1 MSTRTLSIIIILAI
15 GGFLLANSA
24 YTVTEN
30 QTALVL
36 RLGKVIEVRK
46 EPGLYFKTPF
56 INNVLKFEK
65 RLITHD
71 TQPTAVLT
79 GEKKEVLVDY
89 YVKWRI
95 VDAKS
100 FYVSFRGGERTA
112 AFRLGEIIKG
122 GLEVELGKR
131 TIKDVVSAER
141 TIIMDSLQE
150 RANKEMSK
158 YGMEVV
164 DVRIKQIEL
173 PPGVKES
180 VFKRMRTE
188 RERIAREHRAK
199 GKKEARIIKA
209 DADKKRVTILA
220 DGRRRAEIIKGQGD
234 AEATRIYAQAY
245 GGANAEFYAFYR
257 SLEAYRNTFNSKN
270 DILVLEPDS
279 EFFRYFGNTRVNK

>member
-1 MSTRTLSIIIILAI
+1 MSLGKIVLIIVLVL
-15 GGFLLANSA
+15 GGFLFVNSA

-30 QTALVL
+30 QSALVL
-36 RLGKVIEVRK
+36 RLGKVISVK
-46 EPGLYFKTPF
+46 QKPGLYFKTPF

-89 YVKWRI
+89 FVKWRI
-95 VDAKS
+95 VDAKA
-100 FYVSFRGGERTA
+100 FYVAFRGGEQNA
-112 AFRLGEIIKG
+112 AFRLGEVIKS
-122 GLEVELGKR
+122 GLEVELGSR
-131 TIKDVVSAER
+131 TIKDVVSADR
-141 TIIMDSLQE
+141 TIIMDSLQR
-150 RANKEMSK
+150 RANTEMSK

-173 PPGVKES
+173 PTGVKES

-188 RERIAREHRAK
+188 RERIAREHRAN
-199 GKKEARIIKA
+199 GKKIARIIKA
-209 DADKKRVTILA
+209 DADKKRVTIIA
-220 DGRRRAEIIKGQGD
+220 NGRRKSEEIKGQGD
-234 AEATRIYAQAY
+234 AEATRIYARAY
-245 GGANAEFYAFYR
+245 GGTNADFYAFYR

-279 EFFRYFGNTRVNK
+279 EFFRYFGSIRGK